1 MPIFQRSN
9 NFEYSEWTLIRQLDP
24 ATFAPDPDW
33 QATQPQTPTLQ
44 DGNGDPVRGFCVPSL
59 VGDPARGL
67 KLMIVGVDANDSP
80 VPPGGATLAMD
91 LLEVLEYS
99 GNNDMREIF
108 VSTIS
113 QLFGVVN
120 GAGPIEQGTINFN
133 QVTRQG
139 AITGGK
145 AKYVTRIT
153 ALNAPAGAE
162 KVFIFVA
169 PQGQ

>member
-1 MPIFQRSN
+1 MPEFQKTSN
-9 NFEYSEWTLIRQLDP
+9 YPYSEWTLIRQIDP

-33 QATQPQTPTLQ
+33 QATQPQTATL
-44 DGNGDPVRGFCVPSL
+44 DDANGDSVRGFCVPSL
-59 VGDPARGL
+59 VGDPARGM
-67 KLMIVGVDANDSP
+67 KIMVVAVDANGVP
-80 VPPGGATLAMD
+80 LPPGGSTLEME
-91 LLEVLEYS
+91 LLEVLEF
-99 GNNDMREIF
+99 GGIGDTRAIF

-113 QLFGVVN
+113 ELLGVTN

-145 AKYVTRIT
+145 AKYVTRVT
-153 ALNAPAGAE
+153 ALSAPAGAE
-162 KVFIFVA
+162 LVFIFVA